1 MMAFTLGQAFS
12 HIFIFVSLLSI
23 LGTPSDCFKPKNLVS
38 VASNFTSDANW
49 QSTMATWY
57 GAPEGFGSDGGACLF
72 GKAVAGPPY
81 NSMISAGNPSIYQSG
96 KGCGTCYQVK
106 CTENSACSGNPV
118 TVFITD
124 ECPGCPHL
132 FDLSGKAFGL
142 MAISGQAN
150 NLRNA
155 GKISVQYQSVACP
168 K

>member
-1 MMAFTLGQAFS
+1 MIYLSDVTTFDPFRLYLLKL
-12 HIFIFVSLLSI
+12 ICRSLKKDV
-23 LGTPSDCFKPKNLVS
+23 G
-38 VASNFTSDANW
+38 
-49 QSTMATWY
+49 
-57 GAPEGFGSDGGACLF
+57 
-72 GKAVAGPPY
+72 GPPY

-96 KGCGTCYQVK
+96 KCCGTCYQVK
-106 CTENSACSGNPV
+106 CTENSACSGNAV

-124 ECPGCPHL
+124 ECPGYPHL